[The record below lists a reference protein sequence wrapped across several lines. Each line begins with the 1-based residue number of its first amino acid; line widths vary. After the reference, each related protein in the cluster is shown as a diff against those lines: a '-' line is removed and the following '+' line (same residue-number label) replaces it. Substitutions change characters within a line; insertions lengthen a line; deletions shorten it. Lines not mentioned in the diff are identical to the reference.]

1 VSQELCNADSCDITW
16 SREWNAVQR
25 RWEPVAKLKVYQ
37 PTWPPAAGNRMV
49 VNGLVSLCAASAGAC
64 SPGNTGGAGVLFRD
78 TDCAT
83 VAKVADACG
92 VEAIEWS
99 PRIFNPVVD
108 PNAATGWGVCD
119 PGVQAAACVPTK
131 RIVANDGTVTEEA
144 GGISV
149 MLAAGRGTVPRTRL
163 QTINGCDLRQTLI
176 DIRID
181 ECAQNAAQVDEQ
193 HGMGVY
199 VRAQRPN
206 DCVYLT
212 VEADEQATCNR
223 PTAKVIV
230 ANLQFA
236 QDVAGDANG
245 DGALFNTSSCTPF
258 GGLASY
264 WTNSSCLKVVTQ
276 EVVSTTGNYKVSHVE
291 PVICD
296 STDNAFVCGTGGFG
310 VFFAGDVAA
319 DPCVSLKVVDSTVGC
334 GGGKRVVGS
343 LRFAE
348 DVPGVGNTG
357 GLTNLASC
365 SPTGVSA
372 YLQESTCFALAKQTV
387 AGPNGSSYSV
397 TQIVPKICESAD
409 QALTCGAGGLGVYFG
424 SDLDAD
430 SCIQLKVVEG
440 GAGCGGNKKVIGE
453 IRFAPS
459 TVGSGD
465 DQLFQMSSCSPGLG
479 LATWAK
485 KSTCIRPVVEETT
498 GGYATSFEPIIS
510 TLDDPL
516 QGLSCNSHGMGV
528 WFESGGCISFAAKPG
543 NGLDPRRMT
552 ATLNFDSDA
561 RNAAYCLPA
570 GCGGAGGVGVT
581 FANVNN
587 AAQSGIEFRIDTE
600 TACGSS
606 RKLVH
611 AGLKLA
617 EGCNGLEWTS
627 TGYKAPYKTT
637 GDTGGI
643 GTKIGKEYSASG
655 SGETIALPPDG
666 EASACNPATSCR
678 DAIGI
683 IVVRAPAVEFVMK
696 PAPGDTA
703 CASIGYGGNV
713 GIGGGDPY
721 GETTYAQVCVPGATA
736 GGKPVTWK
744 TAWHFTI
751 SSQTEVFRF
760 GAGLAPGK
768 CLTCDLTP
776 TVTISGSGTHEVR
789 TSSYAINAWV
799 FSIL

>member
-16 SREWNAVQR
+16 AREWNAVQR
-25 RWEPVAKLKVYQ
+25 RWEPSAKLKIYQ

-49 VNGLVSLCAASAGAC
+49 VNGLVSLCATQAGAC

-83 VAKVADACG
+83 VALVADACG
-92 VEAIEWS
+92 TQAVEWS

-108 PNAATGWGVCD
+108 PNATTGWGVCD
-119 PGVQAAACVPTK
+119 AGVQAAACVPTK
-131 RIVANDGTVTEEA
+131 RIIANDGTVTEEA

-176 DIRID
+176 DVKVD
-181 ECAQNAAQVDEQ
+181 ECDQNAAQVDEV
-193 HGMGVY
+193 HGLGIY

-206 DCVYLT
+206 DCIYLT
-212 VEADEQATCNR
+212 IESDEQATCNR
-223 PTAKVIV
+223 PTAKVIT
-230 ANLQFA
+230 ANVQFA
-236 QDVAGDANG
+236 QDVAGDASGN
-245 DGALFNTSSCTPF
+245 GALFNTASCTPF

-310 VFFAGDVAA
+310 VFFADDVAA
-319 DPCVSLKVVDSTVGC
+319 DPCVALKVIESTVGC

-348 DVPGVGNTG
+348 NVPGVGNTG
-357 GLTNLASC
+357 GLTNAAGC
-365 SPTGVSA
+365 TPTGLAV
-372 YLQESTCFALAKQTV
+372 YMQESTCFGFETQTV
-387 AGPNGSSYSV
+387 TTPTGTYPV

-453 IRFAPS
+453 LRFAPS

-465 DQLFQMSSCSPGLG
+465 DQLFQMSSCSPGQG

-516 QGLSCNSHGMGV
+516 QGLSCNSHGMGI

-600 TACGSS
+600 TACGSN

-611 AGLKLA
+611 AGLKLSPKP
-617 EGCNGLEWTS
+617 CNGLVWDS
-627 TGYKAPYKTT
+627 
-637 GDTGGI
+637 
-643 GTKIGKEYSASG
+643 
-655 SGETIALPPDG
+655 
-666 EASACNPATSCR
+666 ATSGYYASP
-678 DAIGI
+678 D
-683 IVVRAPAVEFVMK
+683 VV
-696 PAPGDTA
+696 G
-703 CASIGYGGNV
+703 
-713 GIGGGDPY
+713 
-721 GETTYAQVCVPGATA
+721 TYSSA
-736 GGKPVTWK
+736 GKP
-744 TAWHFTI
+744 
-751 SSQTEVFRF
+751 
-760 GAGLAPGK
+760 
-768 CLTCDLTP
+768 LTT
-776 TVTISGSGTHEVR
+776 THAGSGTFTETELAITLKNCSDCRPAVAIIAFRAPLTYMR
-789 TSSYAINAWV
+789 TTSKVGASVKVKWAGTVSGGATPGAQYATLENFTKDHASAITVPGQFELIYVHLPPNGAVSATMNVTSTLVDAHQAIIGSYSLNGWV
-799 FSIL
+799 FSSDMSGTYCGNPAGGTGQ